1 MLEEKIDDQKSI
13 IELQQKLLNQKEE
26 GLKCV
31 ETVVQTAVQEELKS
45 VKTTLETGMKSYS
58 SALTGTCSAAL
69 SQKKILSA
77 VKSATEKE
85 DRMKN
90 VIIYGMEES
99 DTEDL
104 PERVSNILQ
113 EIGEKP
119 TLRDCCRIGVK
130 RSTYARP
137 IKFTVSS
144 SDMACQ
150 VLRKAR
156 LLRSKEGFKSVYVC
170 PDRTVEERRA
180 HKKLVQELKVK
191 RVAEPDKFYVIRNN
205 EVVSVSKNSCPAP
218 GVEP

>member
-1 MLEEKIDDQKSI
+1 
-13 IELQQKLLNQKEE
+13 
-26 GLKCV
+26 
-31 ETVVQTAVQEELKS
+31 
-45 VKTTLETGMKSYS
+45 
-58 SALTGTCSAAL
+58 
-69 SQKKILSA
+69 
-77 VKSATEKE
+77 
-85 DRMKN
+85 MKN

-104 PERVSNILQ
+104 PERISNILQ

-156 LLRSKEGFKSVYVC
+156 LLRLKKGFKSVYMC
-170 PDRTVEERRA
+170 PDRTFEERQA
-180 HKKLVQELKVK
+180 HKKLLQELKLK
-191 RVAEPDKFYVIRNN
+191 HAAYPDKFFAIRNN
-205 EVVSVSKNSCPAP
+205 EVVSVSKNSFPAH
-218 GVEP
+218 GVELLFAFSWLTFRKCFHGSQFILCLLCSGAI